1 VCSALA
7 ERLEQ
12 RSATPAG
19 SLGRAARDRAA
30 MRSLYESPASAI
42 APEQVFALLADR
54 LDRDTILVEE
64 TPSSREP
71 LQLILPARGNLGY
84 LSAAMG
90 GLGFAIPAAIGLK
103 MADQERPVV
112 AVVGDGSSIYCIQA
126 LWSAAHYGVG
136 ALFIVMDNANYA
148 VMNRLTALTG
158 KAPWPSFSEVSV
170 DGVARSFGC
179 PAVNVTDL
187 DELSKLLDDVVPTLR
202 TRREPLLINVE
213 VANAGG
219 RR

>member
-1 VCSALA
+1 
-7 ERLEQ
+7 
-12 RSATPAG
+12 
-19 SLGRAARDRAA
+19 
-30 MRSLYESPASAI
+30 
-42 APEQVFALLADR
+42 
-54 LDRDTILVEE
+54 
-64 TPSSREP
+64 
-71 LQLILPARGNLGY
+71 
-84 LSAAMG
+84 
-90 GLGFAIPAAIGLK
+90 